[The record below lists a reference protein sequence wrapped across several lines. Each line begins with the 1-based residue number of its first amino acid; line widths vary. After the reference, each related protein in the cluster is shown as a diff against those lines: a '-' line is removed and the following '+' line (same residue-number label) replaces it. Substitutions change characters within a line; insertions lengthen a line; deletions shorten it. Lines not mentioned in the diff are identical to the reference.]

1 MLFDRGLGAIGL
13 ILLGTVP
20 GLTVLAQASNFV
32 LAQASNFGEMVISQ
46 AQLQAMASGSTA
58 GLWALTN
65 LARRDRYGNVC
76 TGFADVNPDHTLIL
90 QDDFDQLTLQVDSGG
105 NDTTLLVQGPTPE
118 IIRCGEDSDR
128 RNRDAHISDTGWLAG
143 TYQIWVGAHHQGQRH
158 SYSLTVG
165 P

>member
-1 MLFDRGLGAIGL
+1 MLIDRGLGAIGL

-46 AQLQAMASGSTA
+46 AQPQAMASGSTA

-118 IIRCGEDSDR
+118 IMRCGEDSDR

>member
-1 MLFDRGLGAIGL
+1 MLIDRGLGAIGL

-46 AQLQAMASGSTA
+46 AQPQAMASGSTA

-65 LARRDRYGNVC
+65 LARRDRHGNVC

-118 IIRCGEDSDR
+118 IMRCGEDSDR

>member
-1 MLFDRGLGAIGL
+1 MLIDRGLGAIGL
-13 ILLGTVP
+13 ILLGSVP

-46 AQLQAMASGSTA
+46 AQPQAMASGSTA

>member
-1 MLFDRGLGAIGL
+1 MLIDRGLGAIGL
-13 ILLGTVP
+13 ILLGSVP

-46 AQLQAMASGSTA
+46 AQPQAMASGSTA

-90 QDDFDQLTLQVDSGG
+90 QDDFDQLTLHVDSGG

>member
-1 MLFDRGLGAIGL
+1 MLIDRGLGAIGL

-46 AQLQAMASGSTA
+46 AQPQAMASRSTA

-105 NDTTLLVQGPTPE
+105 NDTTLLVQGPTQE

-128 RNRDAHISDTGWLAG
+128 RNRDAHISDPGWLAG